1 MRVAIVGGGATGA
14 LAALHLARFKRDGAE
29 IVVIEPAEEI
39 GRGMA
44 YATDDPEHLLNV
56 RVANMSAFADQSE
69 HLFKWLQREGWGSGV
84 PCPTPYCFIP
94 RGVYGAY
101 LAGLG
106 RDLIN
111 SGEIT
116 HVRDRCVDLIEN
128 RNSVRIALESG
139 DTINAEIVVLAT
151 GNETK
156 SVFGLPATQPWTKD
170 ALQEIPREAPVL
182 IIGTGL
188 TMVDMALSLD
198 RQGHRGKITAV
209 SPRGLLPSGHQPV
222 KLIGFT
228 GNEVPFGAE
237 ISELMAW
244 LRRFCLTNEAHDWR
258 SAIDA
263 LRPYIQDLWRS
274 MSLLQ
279 KQRFLRH
286 ARSFWDV
293 HRHRMAPEVEKQVV
307 GLRASGRLE
316 IVAGRVVHAEQ
327 TPKGI
332 AIGLARRGQK
342 TIERRRFSR
351 LINCTGLGEDPARSG
366 NPLIRSLL
374 ARGTARVHPIGI
386 SLDVHESFA
395 LIDVSSRCSK
405 RVLAIG
411 PLARAAFWE
420 CTAIPDIRLQC
431 KRLTQM
437 IDTALE
443 LHGLAE
449 GV

>member
-14 LAALHLARFKRDGAE
+14 LAALHLARLERGGAE

-44 YATDDPEHLLNV
+44 YATDDPGHLLNV
-56 RVANMSAFADQSE
+56 RVANMSAFADQSD
-69 HLFKWLQREGWGSGV
+69 HLFKWLQREGRGSGI
-84 PCPTPYCFIP
+84 PCPTPYCFVP

-101 LAGLG
+101 LAACV
-106 RDLIN
+106 RNHIN
-111 SGEIT
+111 CGEIT
-116 HVRDRCVDLIEN
+116 HVKDRCVDVIES
-128 RNSVRIALESG
+128 RHSVRIALESG
-139 DTINAEIVVLAT
+139 NVIDAEIVVLAT
-151 GNETK
+151 GNEAK
-156 SVFGLPATQPWTKD
+156 SVLGLPAAQPWTKD
-170 ALQEIPREAPVL
+170 ALQEISGEAPVL
-182 IIGTGL
+182 IVGTGL

-209 SPRGLLPSGHQPV
+209 SPRGLLPSGHQPA
-222 KLIGFT
+222 KLVGLT
-228 GNEVPFGAE
+228 GKEVPYGAE

-244 LRRFCLTNEAHDWR
+244 LRRFCLTNEVHDWR

-263 LRPYIQDLWRS
+263 LRPYTQDLWRS

-279 KQRFLRH
+279 KRRFLRH
-286 ARSFWDV
+286 ARAFWEV
-293 HRHRMAPEVEKQVV
+293 HRHRMAPEVEKQVAA
-307 GLRASGRLE
+307 LRASGRLE
-316 IVAGRVVHAEQ
+316 IVAGRVVHAQQ
-327 TPKGI
+327 TPEGV

-342 TIERRRFSR
+342 TIEKRRFSR

-366 NPLIRSLL
+366 NPLIRTLL

-386 SLDVHESFA
+386 GLDVHENYA
-395 LIDVSSRCSK
+395 LIDASFHCSR

-420 CTAIPDIRLQC
+420 STAIPDIRMQC
-431 KRLTQM
+431 RRLTQM
-437 IDTALE
+437 IDDALQ

>member
-1 MRVAIVGGGATGA
+1 MRVVIVGGGATGA
-14 LAALHLARFKRDGAE
+14 LAALHLARFERDRAE

-44 YATDDPEHLLNV
+44 YATDDPGHLLNV
-56 RVANMSAFADQSE
+56 RVANMSAFADQSD
-69 HLFKWLQREGWGSGV
+69 HFFKWLQREGRGSGI
-84 PCPTPYCFIP
+84 PCPTAYCFIP

-101 LAGLG
+101 LAALA
-106 RDLIN
+106 RNLIN

-116 HVRDRCVDLIEN
+116 HVRDRCVDLIES
-128 RNSVRIALESG
+128 RHSVRIALESG
-139 DTINAEIVVLAT
+139 DPIDAEIVVLAT
-151 GNETK
+151 GNEAK
-156 SVFGLPATQPWTKD
+156 SVLGLPAAQPWTKD

-182 IIGTGL
+182 IVGTGL

-198 RQGHRGKITAV
+198 RRGHRGKITAV
-209 SPRGLLPSGHQPV
+209 FPRGLLPSGHQPA
-222 KLIGFT
+222 KLVGLT
-228 GNEVPFGAE
+228 GKEVPFGAE

-244 LRRFCLTNEAHDWR
+244 LRGFCLTDEAHDWR
-258 SAIDA
+258 SGIDA
-263 LRPYIQDLWRS
+263 LRPYTQDLWRS

-279 KQRFLRH
+279 KRRFLRH
-286 ARSFWDV
+286 ARAFWEV
-293 HRHRMAPEVEKQVV
+293 HRHRMAPEVEKQVA
-307 GLRASGRLE
+307 GLRACGRLE

-332 AIGLARRGQK
+332 NVRLARRGQK
-342 TIERRRFSR
+342 TIEIRRFSR
-351 LINCTGLGEDPARSG
+351 LINCTGLGDDPARSG
-366 NPLIRSLL
+366 NPLIRTLL

-386 SLDVHESFA
+386 GLDVHENYA
-395 LIDVSSRCSK
+395 LIDSSSRRSK

-431 KRLTQM
+431 RRLTQM
-437 IDTALE
+437 IGNAVQ